1 MGRRCELPIAERARE
16 PDTEHLPVPRSAPVT
31 RITSSSS
38 ALPTRN
44 AGCVAQHRGA
54 KLFVAGISTSGDS
67 IFITGISTSGGEAL
81 PHLGRRF
88 RVLLPSE
95 SAPFQLILPT
105 KWIRA
110 VSWPPHALTRVCVL
124 EERRGAQGD
133 TTWHRNRRD
142 SARIHWQAA
151 TPGCLAA
158 ALEAQEEGVTSQG
171 GPLRRG
177 PF

>member
-110 VSWPPHALTRVCVL
+110 LSWPPHALTRVCVL

-133 TTWHRNRRD
+133 TTG
-142 SARIHWQAA
+142 IE
-151 TPGCLAA
+151 PGETVRGSSGKQQLLA
-158 ALEAQEEGVTSQG
+158 ALEAQGEGVTHDQIVDH
-171 GPLRRG
+171 
-177 PF
+177 